1 MWSKASLLA
10 AVSFALGILV
20 TVGVMWSYWAA
31 VTDIREHY
39 LPERWSSAGKEWPG
53 FADWL
58 RHGGRRL
65 LQDAAF
71 SAVKDGMSETEIREV
86 LGPPDMVVVGD
97 EEFQPYQVANM
108 KGLGAA
114 GAYFYKIGPF
124 ASGPDQILNE
134 VFAVVFNST
143 GRTRYRL
150 GFGTKNADK
159 LADLGTDTRS
169 ERRISH

>member
-1 MWSKASLLA
+1 MWWKASLLA
-10 AVSFALGILV
+10 AVSFVLGMLV

-31 VTDIREHY
+31 ATDIREHY
-39 LPERWSSAGKEWPG
+39 LPEQWSSAGKEWLG
-53 FADWL
+53 YADWL

-71 SAVKDGMSETEIREV
+71 SAMKDGMSETEVRRI

-114 GAYFYKIGPF
+114 GAYLYKIGRF
-124 ASGPDQILNE
+124 ASGRDQILNE
-134 VFAVVFNST
+134 VFEVVFDST

-150 GFGTKNADK
+150 GFATKNADK
-159 LADLGTDTRS
+159 LADLDTDTRS